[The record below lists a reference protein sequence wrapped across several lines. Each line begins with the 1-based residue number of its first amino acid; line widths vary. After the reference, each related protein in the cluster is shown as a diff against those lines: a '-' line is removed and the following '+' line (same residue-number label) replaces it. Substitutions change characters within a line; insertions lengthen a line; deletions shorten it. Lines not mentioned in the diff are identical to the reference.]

1 MSDVLYVLEFLVN
14 FFELS
19 MQAIQVGAARVLS
32 SLLIVAD
39 YLQQYFGNACFG
51 LDDKQVFHF
60 VSLLPSFFVEF
71 NWLDEL
77 FLYYFD

>member
-1 MSDVLYVLEFLVN
+1 MFGE
-14 FFELS
+14 FFESS

-32 SLLIVAD
+32 ELLIVAD
-39 YLQQYFGNACFG
+39 YLQQYLVGNACFG

-60 VSLLPSFFVEF
+60 IFEFFLLSFFVAF

-77 FLYYFD
+77 FLPYFD

>member
-1 MSDVLYVLEFLVN
+1 MVLYFSECLVN

-32 SLLIVAD
+32 ELLIVAD
-39 YLQQYFGNACFG
+39 YLQQYLVGNAGFG

-60 VSLLPSFFVEF
+60 MFEFFLLLSFFVAF
-71 NWLDEL
+71 N
-77 FLYYFD
+77 